1 MRVRGKPVLAALVL
15 ALAVSLPSLGC
26 AGASQGQASGVDG
39 AEVQSVAV
47 YPLAGTPD
55 ASPLSEI
62 SFRGIAPGELTG
74 VKVVGSKSGPH
85 TGKLEAHSDGQGV
98 SFVPYRKFA
107 FGETVDVQADQP
119 LAGQTSGVVS
129 FRIERPAGGL
139 SPRKTFPDGSDPTV
153 HGTNHYVSRPDLHPP
168 RMRVKLSKPGA
179 STDYI
184 FMAPKS
190 WPGQDGPMILDSKG
204 RIVWFHKL
212 RRAFKAYD
220 FRTATYEGKPVLTWW
235 QGAASGEYGGG
246 TGIIADSS
254 YKVIATVKGGNGYPP
269 DIHEFRVTPQGTALI
284 VAYQPVRGNTRA
296 FGGEKN
302 GAILDSIAME
312 IDIKTGR
319 VLFEWHSLGHIGVT
333 ESHSLFNKG
342 EPVDY
347 THLNSVALDT
357 DGNFLISARNTW
369 AVYKVD
375 RETGEVIWRLGG
387 RHSSFQLP
395 GYATFVGQH
404 DFKRASNGDY
414 TLFDNH
420 NIIAPPK
427 WVSRGMVFSIDADS
441 HTARLLH
448 AFPHP
453 KGAGTT
459 TQGSV
464 QVLPSG
470 NYVVGWGGGIPEI
483 SEFSP
488 GGRLL
493 FDATLVAK
501 VQSYRVYRFPW
512 SGRPNR
518 PPDVRVRSVK
528 RRTVAFASWNGATD
542 VSSWTVLAGSNA
554 SDLSVVAHGRSKGFE
569 TPIPLPGPERYVAV
583 QAVDDSGTVL
593 AKSKTVRARR

>member
-1 MRVRGKPVLAALVL
+1 MLAALLL
-15 ALAVSLPSLGC
+15 ASALSLPGLGC
-26 AGASQGQASGVDG
+26 AGANHRAAGGVDG
-39 AEVQSVAV
+39 AEVQNVAV
-47 YPLAGTPD
+47 YPVAGTPD
-55 ASPLSEI
+55 ANPRSEI
-62 SFRGIAPGELTG
+62 SFRGIPLDKLTG
-74 VKVVGSKSGPH
+74 VKITGSKTGPH
-85 TGKLEAHSDGQGV
+85 TGKLEAHSDGQGA
-98 SFVPYRKFA
+98 SFVPDKKFA
-107 FGETVDVQADQP
+107 FGETVTVEADAP
-119 LAGQTSGVVS
+119 LVGQKGGALY
-129 FRIERPAGGL
+129 FKIELPVGGL
-139 SPRKTFPDGSDPTV
+139 QDRKTFPDGSDPTV
-153 HGTNHYVSRPDLHPP
+153 KGTNHYVSRPDIHPP
-168 RMRVKLSKPGA
+168 RMKVKVSKPGA

-190 WPGQDGPMILDSKG
+190 WPGQDGPMILDPKG

-254 YKVIATVKGGNGYPP
+254 YRVIATVKGGNGYPP

-284 VAYQPVRGNTRA
+284 IGYHPVRGNTRA
-296 FGGEKN
+296 FGGVKK

-312 IDIKTGR
+312 IDIKTGH
-319 VLFEWHSLGHIGVT
+319 VLFEWHSLGHIGVS
-333 ESHSLFNKG
+333 ESHSLFKKG

-375 RETGEVIWRLGG
+375 RETGEVLWRLGG
-387 RHSSFQLP
+387 KHSSFDLP
-395 GYATFVGQH
+395 GYARFIGQH
-404 DFKRASNGDY
+404 DFSRAEDGKY

-420 NIIAPPK
+420 NIVAPIK
-427 WVSRGMVFSIDADS
+427 WVSRGMAFSIDPAAKS
-441 HTARLLH
+441 ARLLR
-448 AFPHP
+448 AYPQP
-453 KGAGTT
+453 KGEGTT

-464 QVLPSG
+464 QVLPNG

-483 SEFSP
+483 TEFSP

-493 FDATLVAK
+493 FDASLVAK

-518 PPDVRVRSVK
+518 PPDVAVRTSK
-528 RRTVAFASWNGATD
+528 GRTVAFASWNGATD
-542 VSSWTVLAGSNA
+542 VSSWTVLAGSA
-554 SDLSVVAHGRSKGFE
+554 PGSLSAVAHGRSKGFE
-569 TPIPLPGPERYVAV
+569 TAIPMPGPAAYVAV
-583 QAVDDSGTVL
+583 EAVDDSGAVL
-593 AKSKTVRARR
+593 AKSKTVRLR